1 MYRTYR
7 NPYTLE
13 DRLREARKA
22 YAQAVED
29 GADEDTLIDMA
40 CDINELEQ
48 EVNFA
53 WQDDEY
59 DSDYCSGEFDY
70 E

>member
-7 NPYTLE
+7 NPFTLE
-13 DRLREARKA
+13 DQLAEKRAEYKA
-22 YAQAVED
+22 AVEA
-29 GADEDTLIDMA
+29 GADAEDLMDLSM
-40 CDINELEQ
+40 DINELEQ

-59 DSDYCSGEFDY
+59 DCDNCSGEFED
-70 E
+70 